1 MTGTLQDFPDASSD
15 REHLQRLLSRLWAAE
30 HALAEEI
37 AGSLAV
43 SEECALVLARM
54 RIDELIESGRRA
66 DDELAEKR
74 GDEFY
79 CEQCWALLSPASSTP
94 AVAAGEVFAT
104 CVYCGQPAYSEHEWQ
119 DAA

>member
-1 MTGTLQDFPDASSD
+1 MTGTLQDFPAASSD

-37 AGSLAV
+37 SESLAV
-43 SEECALVLARM
+43 SEACALVLARM

-66 DDELAEKR
+66 DDELAETR
-74 GDEFY
+74 RSESY
-79 CEQCWALLSPASSTP
+79 CDKCWALLSPTTSARI
-94 AVAAGEVFAT
+94 AAADEVFAT
-104 CVYCGQPAYSEHEWQ
+104 CVFCGQPAYSEHEWQ